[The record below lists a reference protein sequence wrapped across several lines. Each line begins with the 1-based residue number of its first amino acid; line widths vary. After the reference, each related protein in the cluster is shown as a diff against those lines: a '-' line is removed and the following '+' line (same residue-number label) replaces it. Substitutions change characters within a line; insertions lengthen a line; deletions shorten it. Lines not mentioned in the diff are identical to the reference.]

1 MSTVN
6 NDIRTLEFPENIRTR
21 PVMYMN
27 DILHSDHA
35 LTETVDNAADHVF
48 RDKSVT
54 KIEIKM
60 APKKGDY
67 FFVAND
73 GSSFPIG
80 WDEDYGRTKMHL
92 AVDQMHSG
100 SNFEGG
106 DTSVGQNG
114 VGLKGCNA
122 LSSKFMVLTKLT
134 DSNYSNSSEVVKS
147 NYKLGSKDSYY
158 VLYYEEGIL
167 KEEFV
172 APLDSINTRLFI
184 KLPKGYTTY
193 VVSFPDPK
201 IYENPVA
208 NLDPKRLST
217 SILIFEKFYKRKI
230 QYILDGKALKS
241 SDSGFK
247 YNSLLE
253 IKIPG
258 LTADGL
264 RDDVNFIDVKLLLN
278 FEFDK
283 DLEVMTSGG
292 NVNTRNVP
300 RGHHI
305 NIGRERLAS
314 ALKKVYDIPH
324 NHLQKGM
331 KLEALLLAPGAHLQ
345 LAGQTKDSLI
355 RIKCFTDKHW
365 DAMEKQLIKD
375 ITKEKLEI
383 SVHVQ
388 RLNDYALTLDKLAA
402 KDYVKMMVNV
412 SKNAGPLVSRKVR
425 DAASLDRKNCN
436 LYIVEGKS
444 AASSLLE
451 ARDVN
456 YDAVFAMRGFC
467 LNAVGLSLEEVFKNE
482 EFKDLV
488 SAIGSSE
495 PLDKVIYHDN
505 FFNCWDILEDRY
517 EILRQSAAKLSKK
530 YNLVYLTVN
539 INSGEYYIGVHG
551 SETSLSDAYKGSG
564 KLIANKLKIDRGNYI
579 RINLFNLSTRFR
591 ANIIEAI
598 LVDEDL
604 LKDSKCLNLVP
615 GGSNPPLFSSISTKE
630 ERSKIS
636 KKSIATQFRK
646 GNWNNFGGRV
656 RSFESRS
663 AASIKGSLTLKSQ
676 GHIFFDLTT
685 NQKILQNKRRS
696 EVLSKN
702 IFVYDLECNF
712 IGEFLNK
719 DVASTSLKVSS
730 SSLFRDKCFKYIT
743 SFKYLN
749 NNELISRIN
758 NRVRDSELVE
768 INKEGNLLHIFS
780 RKLSISKSLGVSYS
794 DYIISNKLITS
805 NEYLERSTTR

>member
-184 KLPKGYTTY
+184 ELPKGYTTY

-488 SAIGSSE
+488 SAIG
-495 PLDKVIYHDN
+495 
-505 FFNCWDILEDRY
+505 
-517 EILRQSAAKLSKK
+517 A
-530 YNLVYLTVN
+530 
-539 INSGEYYIGVHG
+539 GV
-551 SETSLSDAYKGSG
+551 DAYNDLSCARYG
-564 KLIANKLKIDRGNYI
+564 KIIIATDADADGAAIGALLLGMFAEHLKFLIEDGRLYINQSPLFIQNGNYI
-579 RINLFNLSTRFR
+579 RPDEVHLLDKKKPFTRVKGLGELNVDQADDVFFGHHQRLLRITTENIEGALVTLTST
-591 ANIIEAI
+591 EA
-598 LVDEDL
+598 
-604 LKDSKCLNLVP
+604 K
-615 GGSNPPLFSSISTKE
+615 
-630 ERSKIS
+630 
-636 KKSIATQFRK
+636 
-646 GNWNNFGGRV
+646 
-656 RSFESRS
+656 
-663 AASIKGSLTLKSQ
+663 
-676 GHIFFDLTT
+676 
-685 NQKILQNKRRS
+685 
-696 EVLSKN
+696 
-702 IFVYDLECNF
+702 YDLM
-712 IGEFLNK
+712 IKHG
-719 DVASTSLKVSS
+719 
-730 SSLFRDKCFKYIT
+730 I
-743 SFKYLN
+743 
-749 NNELISRIN
+749 I
-758 NRVRDSELVE
+758 
-768 INKEGNLLHIFS
+768 KE
-780 RKLSISKSLGVSYS
+780 
-794 DYIISNKLITS
+794 
-805 NEYLERSTTR
+805 